1 MLLDRLNHST
11 DELEQMKTAFQRQLH
26 LHENE
31 VMGLNDKLQRVTQQ
45 FESAAAT
52 MRQVRQGVSVIV
64 CLKCFLVKF
73 YSFIRC
79 CHYELFSFLNICD
92 SRLQQMDSLR
102 VLAQ

>member
-11 DELEQMKTAFQRQLH
+11 DELEQMKTAFQRQLN

-52 MRQVRQGVSVIV
+52 MRQVRHGVPVIY
-64 CLKCFLVKF
+64 F
-73 YSFIRC
+73 
-79 CHYELFSFLNICD
+79 
-92 SRLQQMDSLR
+92 
-102 VLAQ
+102 